1 MRIRTKADLA
11 DWIRRQLGEPVVDV
25 ILDVSQMDDCIDE
38 SIDYFTEH
46 AGGHGNEEQYMAII
60 QTQRIMEVSSMPT
73 TAEMITGSAHGV
85 VQINYKAEY
94 QLPRNVVA
102 ITNTPLD
109 MGNMTPTIQG
119 NWVTAGGGYA
129 PNDPMLNFAFAAAE
143 TFNSPTLAGVGSSA
157 MAAGLFFP
165 GTAYSDFSG
174 FNSYGSRGGSRSGG
188 GGVDLVTYELSL
200 QYMEMM
206 KQRYTVKT
214 TAQFLEAQRKVRF
227 SPRPNCAGMILLP
240 VIARVDDPDLY
251 DQIWIRRYAVALC
264 KRVIGMNTKKY
275 EGMVFPGG
283 GSINGEFYYNEGKE
297 EIEKLEQEI
306 ADNHYGEPPQSIFV
320 G

>member
-1 MRIRTKADLA
+1 MRIRTKADLS

-25 ILDVSQMDDCIDE
+25 ILDASQMDDCIDE
-38 SIDYFTEH
+38 AIEYFTEH
-46 AGGHGNEEQYMAII
+46 AGAHGNEEQYMAII
-60 QTQRIMEVSSMPT
+60 QTQRMNEVAGMPT
-73 TAEMITGSAHGV
+73 TSEMLTASAQDVAEFIF
-85 VQINYKAEY
+85 KAEY

-102 ITNTPLD
+102 VANTTLD

-143 TFNSPTLAGVGSSA
+143 TFNSPTIAGVGSSA
-157 MAAGLFFP
+157 VAAGLFFP
-165 GTAYSDFSG
+165 GTAWSDFSG
-174 FNSYGSRGGSRSGG
+174 FNSYGSRGGSRSSG
-188 GGVDLVTYELSL
+188 GGVDLITYELSM

-206 KQRYTVKT
+206 RQRYTIKVQT
-214 TAQFLEAQRKVRF
+214 QFLEAQRKVRIT
-227 SPRPNCAGMILLP
+227 PRPNCYGMILLP
-240 VIARVDDPDLY
+240 VWARVADEDLY
-251 DQIWIRRYAVALC
+251 DQIWIRRYAMALC
-264 KRVIGMNTKKY
+264 KRVIGYNTHKY

-283 GSINGEFYYNEGKE
+283 VTINGEKFASEGKE

-306 ADNHYGEPPQSIFV
+306 ADNHYGEPPQGFFV